1 MTPIRKLTGNL
12 EEKYLSMNHEVEQLH
27 EMLVGKMNNYI
38 IADPTPNVFYG
49 PAVMF
54 DEKRQI
60 IVSESYLN
68 YIWSSIYFIFV
79 FHEEASAELLKNP
92 SKDFLDM
99 NATPLRKEAMKLF
112 TYFKQIAKNRCYI
125 KWPNDTISPL
135 FNGCPKNDIEDFAL
149 KVNGLYSTGMAT
161 LFFHEL
167 GHIYLN
173 HEEEAKLQEE
183 LKEKL
188 EYERRT
194 NPKFELNQDDVAP
207 IISAETAADNFAF
220 DLVLRDYDSSEV
232 KLNNSIAVL
241 SVYLALL
248 LSSYTLKG
256 LKQIFHPN
264 LHERI
269 LRIIQRIEQMHI
281 KESGYFSHMAIH
293 ILVFLLSQSGIT
305 LESYDAQDKPYDY
318 LLMLMEK
325 IDENIL

>member
-1 MTPIRKLTGNL
+1 
-12 EEKYLSMNHEVEQLH
+12 
-27 EMLVGKMNNYI
+27 
-38 IADPTPNVFYG
+38 
-49 PAVMF
+49 
-54 DEKRQI
+54 
-60 IVSESYLN
+60 
-68 YIWSSIYFIFV
+68 
-79 FHEEASAELLKNP
+79 
-92 SKDFLDM
+92 
-99 NATPLRKEAMKLF
+99 
-112 TYFKQIAKNRCYI
+112 
-125 KWPNDTISPL
+125 
-135 FNGCPKNDIEDFAL
+135 
-149 KVNGLYSTGMAT
+149 MAT